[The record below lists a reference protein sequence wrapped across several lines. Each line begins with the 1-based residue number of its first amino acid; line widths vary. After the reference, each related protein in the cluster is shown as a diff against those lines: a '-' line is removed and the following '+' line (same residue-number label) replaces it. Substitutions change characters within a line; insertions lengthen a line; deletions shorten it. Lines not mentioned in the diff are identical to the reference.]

1 MTPVYDLHC
10 DMPAYLAFIDKMTP
24 NNEDDIGCAFPHLKR
39 GNVKLQVMAIFS
51 PPNPMKK
58 KPREK
63 QVAKY
68 LKMLENFPDVIEPL
82 MYNHKPDF
90 SDNGKIKVV
99 SAIENATVFCGES
112 ESLQSGF
119 RNLEQM
125 IEQCGLPLYIG
136 FTHWSENRFG
146 GGNDSHVGLKKDGQV
161 LLEYLSGK
169 KIAVDFAHA
178 SDELA
183 FDILNYIDRKKLDIP
198 VIASHSNFRYIC
210 DHERNLPDPL
220 ATEIIQRNGL
230 IGLNFMRSY
239 IDTAEPRR
247 LIDHILYGLEIGA
260 AESLAF
266 GADFFYEKPLI
277 QSRDRDSSYFPEYSN
292 AGAYQEILAQL
303 KPLLTI
309 EELENIA
316 WKNAKRFIEK
326 LWR

>member
-1 MTPVYDLHC
+1 MSPVYDLHC

-68 LKMLENFPDVIEPL
+68 LKMLESYPDVLEPL
-82 MYNHKPDF
+82 VRDNKPDF

-99 SAIENATVFCGES
+99 SAIENATVFCSES
-112 ESLQSGF
+112 ESLQTGF
-119 RNLEQM
+119 QNLEQM
-125 IEQCGLPLYIG
+125 IEQCGRPLYIG

-146 GGNDSHVGLKKDGQV
+146 GGNDSHVGLKKDGKK
-161 LLEYLSGK
+161 LLDYLSGK

-183 FDILNYIDRKKLDIP
+183 FEILEYIDRSNLDIP
-198 VIASHSNFRYIC
+198 VIASHSNFRFIC
-210 DHERNLPDPL
+210 DHERNLPDAL
-220 ATEIIQRNGL
+220 AAEIIRREGL
-230 IGLNFMRSY
+230 IGMNFMRPY
-239 IDTAEPRR
+239 IDIAEPIR

-260 AESLAF
+260 AEVLAF
-266 GADFFYEKPLI
+266 GADFFYEKPLL
-277 QSRDRDSSYFPEYSN
+277 QNGDRESAYFPEYSN
-292 AGAYQEILAQL
+292 AGAYQDILKRLQ
-303 KPLLTI
+303 PLLTN
-309 EELENIA
+309 EELEQLA
-316 WKNAKRFIEK
+316 WRNVRRFIERI
-326 LWR
+326 WA